1 MPLQWHDMN
10 IIKWLCFGI
19 MFAGAVVVSFRLDAI
34 LGIELLFVGNAA
46 WLATAVRSRDWP
58 SAANFAMLATVW
70 FLGIVQ
76 YYKG

>member
-1 MPLQWHDMN
+1 MN
-10 IIKWLCFGI
+10 LVKWICFGI
-19 MFAGAVVVSFRLDAI
+19 MLAGAIVVSFNLDPI
-34 LGIELLFVGNAA
+34 IGIELLFAGNAA
-46 WLATAVRSRDWP
+46 WLVTAVRTKDWP

>member
-1 MPLQWHDMN
+1 MN
-10 IIKWLCFGI
+10 LVKWICFSI
-19 MFAGAVVVSFRLDAI
+19 MLAGAVVVSFNLDPIA
-34 LGIELLFVGNAA
+34 GIMLLFAGNAA
-46 WLATAVRSRDWP
+46 WLATAVRSQDWP

>member
-1 MPLQWHDMN
+1 MIM
-10 IIKWLCFGI
+10 IKWICFGI
-19 MFAGAVVVSFRLDAI
+19 MLAGAIVVSFNLDPI
-34 LGIELLFVGNAA
+34 LGIELLFAGNAA
-46 WLATAVRSRDWP
+46 WLVTAVRTKDWP

>member
-1 MPLQWHDMN
+1 MLDV
-10 IIKWLCFGI
+10 IKWICFGI
-19 MFAGAVVVSFRLDAI
+19 MLAGAIVVSFQLDPI
-34 LGIELLFVGNAA
+34 IGIELLFVGNAT